1 MLTIALPGQLPKMDP
16 QDWNDVRLLT
26 QWWVRVNPVP
36 DKELNLE
43 THHEGKADLQLKLLP
58 PLWRSA
64 SHS

>member
-36 DKELNLE
+36 DKELNL
-43 THHEGKADLQLKLLP
+43 
-58 PLWRSA
+58 
-64 SHS
+64 